1 MVKIILTLL
10 LFIPVNCFAFT
21 LNTSFAA
28 AFDKD
33 EVLVNMATH
42 DCDELPFTNDEILS
56 MANEGMDK
64 FWNRVP
70 TSKLKIR
77 RGSHVTVSA
86 EFETGRLCTAN
97 AGSCTPNSALAS
109 ESDILISCNKDT
121 GAGSENFPSSGV
133 LAVTLPINTAGTAIK
148 GSVILLNNKA
158 GSALATLSREEFVSV
173 LAHEVGH
180 AIGLGHS
187 KFTDSLMLYENL
199 KNRRYLGEDD
209 HDGVSY
215 LYPREQPVG
224 CGTVS
229 YNDTDN
235 TKGMFSLSLLALF
248 SFIMLKGREFL
259 SFRTRARSH

>member
-77 RGSHVTVSA
+77 RGSHVTVSDDFKT
-86 EFETGRLCTAN
+86 ERLCSSN
-97 AGSCTPNSALAS
+97 AGSCTPNSALAGAT
-109 ESDILISCNKDT
+109 EILVSCNKDT
-121 GAGSENFPSSGV
+121 GTGSANFPSNSDQS
-133 LAVTLPINTAGTAIK
+133 T
-148 GSVILLNNKA
+148 S
-158 GSALATLSREEFVSV
+158 LS
-173 LAHEVGH
+173 
-180 AIGLGHS
+180 
-187 KFTDSLMLYENL
+187 
-199 KNRRYLGEDD
+199 EDQN
-209 HDGVSY
+209 S
-215 LYPREQPVG
+215 
-224 CGTVS
+224 
-229 YNDTDN
+229 
-235 TKGMFSLSLLALF
+235 FSLKINS
-248 SFIMLKGREFL
+248 
-259 SFRTRARSH
+259 